1 MGMLGLMGVRVGA
14 DGITGAAGVNGKGV
28 GGRVMVSGRCG
39 GASAE
44 KLLVRSLTFESR
56 AFST

>member
-1 MGMLGLMGVRVGA
+1 MLGLMGVRVGA
-14 DGITGAAGVNGKGV
+14 DGITGAAVVTGKGA

-39 GASAE
+39 GANAE

>member
-14 DGITGAAGVNGKGV
+14 DGITGAAGLTGNGA
-28 GGRVMVSGRCG
+28 GGRVMGSGRCG

-44 KLLVRSLTFESR
+44 MLLVRSLTFESR